1 MNKGRIMRA
10 LQKDGIEQ
18 VRFYNT
24 DGALG
29 YRPDDSYFAEK
40 IIMLARLKNWA
51 MEKLSTLDVAS
62 AVKQAN
68 EIGFDHVEMIQDDK
82 KRWALYIKPEN
93 KSGYSIYP
101 DKEDINRFFSTLK
114 QAMDNIGKVRMELA
128 HKYYALAE
136 VKPDLK
142 VDLFSS
148 EMPEIDLNRIQRVS
162 VFKTKQDGIQCVAT
176 IDGQKQPARSV
187 TPQQWQRMWIAE
199 ERDSYKRHLA
209 ATLFADVLQKGQSQ
223 EAHTGEK
230 QQKEAE
236 LWPIETVA
244 QERTESDNKGISPER
259 QLWDKLKANH
269 PDALQ
274 LLRTKDGYRL
284 YNEDAV
290 QGAKILGITLK
301 EYPEGDITASTEFS
315 TEQARQLSV

>member
-1 MNKGRIMRA
+1 
-10 LQKDGIEQ
+10 
-18 VRFYNT
+18 
-24 DGALG
+24 
-29 YRPDDSYFAEK
+29 
-40 IIMLARLKNWA
+40 
-51 MEKLSTLDVAS
+51 
-62 AVKQAN
+62 
-68 EIGFDHVEMIQDDK
+68 
-82 KRWALYIKPEN
+82 
-93 KSGYSIYP
+93 
-101 DKEDINRFFSTLK
+101 
-114 QAMDNIGKVRMELA
+114 
-128 HKYYALAE
+128 
-136 VKPDLK
+136 
-142 VDLFSS
+142 
-148 EMPEIDLNRIQRVS
+148 
-162 VFKTKQDGIQCVAT
+162 
-176 IDGQKQPARSV
+176 
-187 TPQQWQRMWIAE
+187 MWIAE

-301 EYPEGDITASTEFS
+301 SIQKGTLRLQRNFQRSSSTAIC
-315 TEQARQLSV
+315 LSSSVPGHGLL

>member
-1 MNKGRIMRA
+1 MGRNS
-10 LQKDGIEQ
+10 L
-18 VRFYNT
+18 
-24 DGALG
+24 
-29 YRPDDSYFAEK
+29 
-40 IIMLARLKNWA
+40 
-51 MEKLSTLDVAS
+51 
-62 AVKQAN
+62 
-68 EIGFDHVEMIQDDK
+68 
-82 KRWALYIKPEN
+82 PEVSLRN
-93 KSGYSIYP
+93 SGS
-101 DKEDINRFFSTLK
+101 
-114 QAMDNIGKVRMELA
+114 G
-128 HKYYALAE
+128 
-136 VKPDLK
+136 
-142 VDLFSS
+142 
-148 EMPEIDLNRIQRVS
+148 
-162 VFKTKQDGIQCVAT
+162 
-176 IDGQKQPARSV
+176 
-187 TPQQWQRMWIAE
+187 WIAE

-315 TEQARQLSV
+315 TEQLDSYLSKLVRAGARVAISDMEEQETHRGFHR